1 MSIAQVERR
10 TPHTTGGGNSSH
22 HREAPKWKNV
32 IGWKLLDS
40 YIANEFW
47 QPLLFGVGIVTGV
60 WFGAD
65 QLKTI
70 FNLIMKSGVPLN
82 LALMIIGLHL
92 PAIIV
97 LTIPIGVLLGT
108 LLVFNRMS
116 SDSELIALRSS
127 GISFYRIMVAPLV
140 FGIVTSLASYGIDEY
155 IVPIANRTSKKL
167 EFLALYKMEMPG
179 GTSNFT
185 YMEKGNDL
193 TLKRVFYVGSYDTD
207 PLHPKTIQN
216 VIILDF
222 SRNSLTQIIAAAR
235 GSFKH
240 GEWLLNQGRTYV
252 LAGDSDITRIM
263 KFDDLSIPGVKNAQ
277 QALDTQKVAPKDM
290 SMAELADYMNI
301 LKQSNALSSDLLV
314 RFHQKFSQPLAC
326 LIVALAGAP
335 LGLLARRSRSNIGLV
350 YSAAIVFAY
359 YVMVSSC
366 GAMGESGRLDPFL
379 AAWLPNICIG
389 TVGLI
394 ILYFKAR

>member
-1 MSIAQVERR
+1 MSTAELDRPTMSR
-10 TPHTTGGGNSSH
+10 TRASIPQPDGSKPSWGSSF
-22 HREAPKWKNV
+22 
-32 IGWKLLDS
+32 GWKLIDN

-82 LALMIIGLHL
+82 LAFMIIGLHL

-116 SDSELIALRSS
+116 GDSEIIALRTS
-127 GISFYRIMVAPLV
+127 GVSFYRIMVAPLM
-140 FGIVTSLASYGIDEY
+140 FGIITSVVSFGINEY
-155 IVPIANRTSKKL
+155 VVPIANRTSKKL
-167 EFLALYKMEMPG
+167 EFLALYKSEMPAG
-179 GTSNFT
+179 SANFT
-185 YMEKGNDL
+185 YMEKNADL
-193 TLKRVFYVGSYDTD
+193 TLKRVFFIGGHDGGKEIKD
-207 PLHPKTIQN
+207 
-216 VIILDF
+216 IIIMDF
-222 SRNSLTQIIAAAR
+222 SRNKLVNIIAAAS
-235 GSFKH
+235 GSWTH
-240 GEWLLNQGRTYV
+240 GEWLLKKGRTYV

-263 KFDDLSIPGVKNAQ
+263 QFDKLNIPGIKNAQ
-277 QALDTQKVAPKDM
+277 AALEKQKVAPKDM
-290 SMAELADYMNI
+290 SMWELAQYMEI
-301 LKQSNALSSDLLV
+301 LKQSNALGNDLLV
-314 RFHQKFSQPLAC
+314 RFHQKLSQPLAC

-350 YSAAIVFAY
+350 YSAAIVFGY
-359 YVMVSSC
+359 YVMVSTS
-366 GAMGESGRLDPFL
+366 GALGESGRLDPFL
-379 AAWLPNICIG
+379 AAWLPNILIG

-394 ILYFKAR
+394 ILYFKAK

>member
-1 MSIAQVERR
+1 MSTAQVEKTMQR
-10 TPHTTGGGNSSH
+10 TKASTLRADGSAPSWGSSF
-22 HREAPKWKNV
+22 
-32 IGWKLLDS
+32 GWKLLDS

-70 FNLIMKSGVPLN
+70 FNLIMKSGVPLH
-82 LALMIIGLHL
+82 LAMMIIGLHL

-116 SDSELIALRSS
+116 GDSEIIALRTS
-127 GISFYRIMVAPLV
+127 GVSFYRIMVAPLM
-140 FGIVTSLASYGIDEY
+140 FGIVTSVVSFGINEY
-155 IVPIANRTSKKL
+155 VVPVANRTSKKL
-167 EFLALYKMEMPG
+167 EFVALYGAEMPG

-185 YMEKGNDL
+185 YMERGKDL
-193 TLKRVFYVGSYDTD
+193 SLNRVFYIDRQDENKV
-207 PLHPKTIQN
+207 LHNI
-216 VIILDF
+216 IILDF
-222 SRNSLTQIIAAAR
+222 TKNKLVQIVAAAA
-235 GSFKH
+235 GSWKH
-240 GEWLLNQGRTYV
+240 GEWMLEKGRTYV

-263 KFDDLSIPGVKNAQ
+263 QFDKLNMPGIKNAQ

-290 SMAELADYMNI
+290 SMMELANYMDI
-301 LKQSNALSSDLLV
+301 LKRSNALGADLLV
-314 RFHQKFSQPLAC
+314 RFHQKIAQPLAC

-350 YSAAIVFAY
+350 YSAAVVFAY
-359 YVMVSSC
+359 YVMVSTS

-379 AAWLPNICIG
+379 AAWLPNITIG
-389 TVGLI
+389 SVGLI